1 MKDAFHQWLEQ
12 LQATPGLLACGVRF
26 TDRSSLNR
34 SWSPEFPDGAFDN
47 AWRCVADSFDVLR
60 INELPEQRMRWVF
73 AHAVLYAERRPDG
86 ICLGLFTTRDLW
98 DKAVTGLEPIIAEFH
113 AVA

>member
-1 MKDAFHQWLEQ
+1 
-12 LQATPGLLACGVRF
+12 
-26 TDRSSLNR
+26 
-34 SWSPEFPDGAFDN
+34 
-47 AWRCVADSFDVLR
+47 
-60 INELPEQRMRWVF
+60 MRWVF

-86 ICLGLFTTRDLW
+86 VCLGLFTTRDLW